1 MNCYITEDNFIP
13 GYTVIEDG
21 GTVWARDYGS
31 IIVPTWKINRFIDSL
46 THDFDNKINAH
57 IQKVVAMLDR
67 EATKRGYN
75 AILCLNVEVNPIG
88 EFGTMLSYEIYA
100 EGVMCVIDNDY

>member
-31 IIVPTWKINRFIDSL
+31 I
-46 THDFDNKINAH
+46 KINAH

-67 EATKRGYN
+67 EAKK
-75 AILCLNVEVNPIG
+75 
-88 EFGTMLSYEIYA
+88 
-100 EGVMCVIDNDY
+100 